1 VDLNT
6 RETDLADGGAY
17 WATAAELIAA
27 EPGRRCDR
35 EREFDLA
42 MLAWSARFAFVT
54 CSTLAWRWGVSEQ
67 KMRKRVR
74 RLEREGF
81 VRRVQ
86 DGRNQPARVVVTER
100 GGDAC
105 GLAMRTARGLESL
118 GHEIG
123 VIKRVMAIEAHF
135 AGHGPAGTRVLTER
149 DMRRDQRRSDGS
161 KWSVRVVLPHGR
173 PAKRWPDYVVQAP
186 AGTTAVELEFSL
198 KAMRRLRSILRGYE
212 ETPLYDFV
220 DFVVPERRRDAQ
232 LARTLTRLVDEVM
245 TRRSAWTAKWGI
257 SPGPEIR
264 VVPWLDPLPE
274 LHAGIAP
281 FAAIETSS

>member
-1 VDLNT
+1 VELDT
-6 RETDLADGGAY
+6 RETGLRDGGAY

-35 EREFDLA
+35 ERELDLA
-42 MLAWSARFAFVT
+42 VLAWSARFAFVT

-105 GLAMRTARGLESL
+105 GLTIRTSRGRESL
-118 GHEIG
+118 GHELA
-123 VIKRVMAIEAHF
+123 VIKRVMAIEAYF
-135 AGHGPAGTRVLTER
+135 AGHGPVAARVLTER
-149 DMRRDQRRSDGS
+149 DMRRDQRRDDGP
-161 KWSVRVVLPHGR
+161 KWAVRVVLPHGR
-173 PAKRWPDYVVQAP
+173 PAKRWPDYVVQTSK
-186 AGTTAVELEFSL
+186 GTTAVELEFSL
-198 KAMRRLRSILRGYE
+198 KATRRLRSILRGYE
-212 ETPLYDFV
+212 ETSQYDFV
-220 DFVVPERRRDAQ
+220 DFVVPERRQDAQ
-232 LARTLTRLVDEVM
+232 LARTLKRLVDEAQ
-245 TRRSAWTAKWGI
+245 TRRHAWTAKWGI
-257 SPGPEIR
+257 KPGPEMR
-264 VVPWLDPLPE
+264 VVPWRDPLPE

-281 FAAIETSS
+281 FPAVGRVS